1 MDGKNARR
9 MAGDSPGLSAV
20 AGRLLP
26 ESDRDPLTER
36 GLSSADAWARSRRN
50 SSMRARIA
58 GKSSA
63 AWGRVT
69 FPPVLL
75 FVEPGSSGSP
85 AQIEKLWL
93 TAQASVSFPIAAF
106 RMDGVQPSD
115 EAGSGL
121 VSITVLSVTPMRAGK
136 LFALA
141 SVEIDIDGVR
151 IEVRGIRAMR
161 VPTGATRV
169 ELPTFRDAAG
179 QSRAAIV
186 LPDEVHGPIGDAVI
200 EALIERGLAK
210 RRFTVP
216 IPD

>member
-9 MAGDSPGLSAV
+9 MAGDSPGFSAV

-26 ESDRDPLTER
+26 ESGCDPLTEP
-36 GLSSADAWARSRRN
+36 GLSSADPWARSRRN

-69 FPPVLL
+69 FPPLCCCRARVCRATDWKIMVNGLTRQAAL
-75 FVEPGSSGSP
+75 SSL
-85 AQIEKLWL
+85 IE
-93 TAQASVSFPIAAF
+93 AFP
-106 RMDGVQPSD
+106 MDGVQSN
-115 EAGSGL
+115 EAGSSL
-121 VSITVLSVTPMRAGK
+121 VSITVLSVTPMRAGR

-161 VPTGATRV
+161 ALTGATKV
-169 ELPTFRDAAG
+169 ELPTFRDAC
-179 QSRAAIV
+179 
-186 LPDEVHGPIGDAVI
+186 
-200 EALIERGLAK
+200 
-210 RRFTVP
+210 
-216 IPD
+216 